1 MPQVL
6 SSIWSCIW
14 CCVLVTGFAHHCF
27 TLSYVVIITHENNF
41 LHLKVQLQKEF
52 NKLKQFFSLFLAWT
66 KLCIHWGTSMVMH
79 SPNLSYLIPSTLSW
93 SMRRRYC
100 FACFFLASFPST
112 ACRVK
117 DSCLTFYPYFQVF
130 PLDYCLFV
138 AIVVYFLY
146 CTMSGIR
153 AISIRCCWI
162 RVSFKFFHKLCIYFT
177 CALLRRH
184 GGQMTSMLDSRLSSL
199 VSTPSQGHNIC
210 VVFLGK
216 NFTLCAYLFW

>member
-1 MPQVL
+1 MDKALHSLGYKYGYALPKSQLPNPINIVM
-6 SSIWSCIW
+6 
-14 CCVLVTGFAHHCF
+14 VYAQKVTFCM
-27 TLSYVVIITHENNF
+27 I
-41 LHLKVQLQKEF
+41 
-52 NKLKQFFSLFLAWT
+52 
-66 KLCIHWGTSMVMH
+66 
-79 SPNLSYLIPSTLSW
+79 
-93 SMRRRYC
+93 
-100 FACFFLASFPST
+100 FLASFLLT

-162 RVSFKFFHKLCIYFT
+162 RVSFKFFHKLFIYFT

-184 GGQMTSMLDSRLSSL
+184 GGQMTSMLDSRSSTCSL
-199 VSTPSQGHNIC
+199 VSTPSQGHC
-210 VVFLGK
+210 VVFLSK
-216 NFTLCAYLFW
+216 NFNLCAYLF